1 MFRIEVY
8 MGKKMGW
15 KMGIK
20 SYTLK
25 ELIERLEKLEKVGI
39 ICRTVSE
46 KYLYI

>member
-15 KMGIK
+15 KMGIN
-20 SYTLK
+20 SYTAKQLV
-25 ELIERLEKLEKVGI
+25 ERLEKLDKAGI
-39 ICRTVSE
+39 ICRSIPE